1 MDAKIYTEKYE
12 YVREMIQTHI
22 DMEEKLFENKLIDLY
37 DDGSWHVSFFEL
49 NLCQATYTNV
59 QKQIDRIMNVGG
71 TEQVQYNTA
80 LARMQSLFVNIVM
93 AAGEEFMN
101 ELENNLI
108 VSLMHLGDPRHN
120 RKGDVYK
127 TYDMLVKK
135 HPMLVISSIGSPYFQ
150 AKHAKFIHSNGRNSQ
165 TQNKSG
171 VALR

>member
-22 DMEEKLFENKLIDLY
+22 DMEEKLFENKLSDLY

-49 NLCQATYTNV
+49 NLYQASHTNV
-59 QKQIDRIMNVGG
+59 QKQIDRIMNIGG

-93 AAGEEFMN
+93 ATGEEFIN

-108 VSLMHLGDPRHN
+108 VSLMHLGDQEHN
-120 RKGDVYK
+120 RKGPVYK
-127 TYDMLVKK
+127 TFNVLVKK

-150 AKHAKFIHSNGRNSQ
+150 AKHAKFIHSNGRSSQ
-165 TQNKSG
+165 TQNRPG
-171 VALR
+171 ATLR